1 VLGRRRWRVEV
12 DETDAVGE
20 FLRGLMECFGVLML
34 RMVEIESVLMIG
46 SEDGKVIDIKKVH
59 EFFEFLEEGL
69 HDFMVMGELF
79 FDSFGLDG
87 ETFVVVFDLF
97 VALDFGLVFG
107 ELYFELD
114 DLFKLFRGFGVG
126 AE

>member
-1 VLGRRRWRVEV
+1 VLRRRRRRVEV

-20 FLRGLMECFGVLML
+20 FLRGLMKWFGVLML

-46 SEDGKVIDIKKVH
+46 SKDGKVIDIKKVH

-79 FDSFGLDG
+79 FDGFGLDG
-87 ETFVVVFDLF
+87 EAFVIVFDLF
-97 VALDFGLVFG
+97 VALDFGLMFG
-107 ELYFELD
+107 ELYFELY
-114 DLFKLFRGFGVG
+114 DLFELLRGFGVG